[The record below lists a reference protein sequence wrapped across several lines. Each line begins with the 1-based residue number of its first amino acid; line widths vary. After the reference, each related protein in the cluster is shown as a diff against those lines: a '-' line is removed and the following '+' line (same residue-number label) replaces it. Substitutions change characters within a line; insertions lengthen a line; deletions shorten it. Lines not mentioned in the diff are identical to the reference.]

1 MPEKT
6 VQKESG
12 KKPVPSK
19 KPKPQQEV
27 VVQIP
32 LSELHPFPDHPFQV
46 REDASMQETAES
58 VKEYGV
64 LVPALARPRED
75 GGYELIAGHRR
86 KHACELAGLA
96 TMPVIVRDIDRDAA
110 TIIMVDSNLQRENIL
125 PSERAK
131 AYKMKMEAIK
141 RQGARTD
148 LTSPKISAKFRSD
161 DEVGQ
166 DAGVSGDTIRNYIA
180 LTQLVPELQQMVDEK
195 KIALSPAYQLAALTP
210 KEQGL
215 LLETIDSEQ
224 ATPSLSQAQRMKKLS
239 QSGELNEDAML
250 SIMMEQKK
258 PEKND
263 ITDACDSGAA
273 ARHEKGGGRMTYIEN
288 IFLCMVSPLLVA
300 ALCMGRRQ
308 LRFFLFCIAGMGVCL
323 LSAYINTFLAAVCQ
337 ADALAA
343 TAEIA
348 PVVEEMMKLLPL
360 VFYLLVFEPE
370 RDKIKAAAIT
380 LSLTFATFENVCY
393 LIQNGADRF
402 SFIFFRGFGTGAMH
416 VLCGLIVGG
425 GLAYTWQRTWLKIA
439 GTCGL
444 LGAAIT
450 LHAIY
455 NLLIAYG
462 GAAQYVAYA
471 LPVLLVAA
479 GKLSAFRLSQR
490 E

>member
-12 KKPVPSK
+12 KKPAPSK

-27 VVQIP
+27 VIQIP

-46 REDASMQETAES
+46 REDASMQGTAES
-58 VKEYGV
+58 VKEYDV

-86 KHACELAGLA
+86 KHACELAGLT

-125 PSERAK
+125 PSECAK

-166 DAGVSGDTIRNYIA
+166 EAGVSGDTIRNYIA

-195 KIALSPAYQLAALTP
+195 KIALSPAYQLASLTP
-210 KEQGL
+210 KEQCL

-224 ATPSLSQAQRMKKLS
+224 ATPLLSQAQRMKKLS
-239 QSGELNEDAML
+239 QSGELNEDTML

-263 ITDACDSGAA
+263 ITLSG
-273 ARHEKGGGRMTYIEN
+273 EKLRKYFPRSYTPFQIEN
-288 IFLCMVSPLLVA
+288 TIFKLDDL
-300 ALCMGRRQ
+300 
-308 LRFFLFCIAGMGVCL
+308 I
-323 LSAYINTFLAAVCQ
+323 AAVGC
-337 ADALAA
+337 ADLKMSDDGI
-343 TAEIA
+343 TAEELKLY
-348 PVVEEMMKLLPL
+348 PVKVHEVLGG
-360 VFYLLVFEPE
+360 
-370 RDKIKAAAIT
+370 DIT
-380 LSLTFATFENVCY
+380 ADPLSLSDADYLEIFEK
-393 LIQNGADRF
+393 
-402 SFIFFRGFGTGAMH
+402 
-416 VLCGLIVGG
+416 
-425 GLAYTWQRTWLKIA
+425 AYQ
-439 GTCGL
+439 
-444 LGAAIT
+444 
-450 LHAIY
+450 
-455 NLLIAYG
+455 
-462 GAAQYVAYA
+462 
-471 LPVLLVAA
+471 
-479 GKLSAFRLSQR
+479 
-490 E
+490 